1 MQNALDEYKKHEDE
15 TAVSENNTIE
25 ADITSA
31 TTSVTV
37 SVTEISLTTTT
48 VPVTTVPVT
57 TVTSAVTTTSALTAT
72 SVPATIAV
80 LTETSAVTQ
89 TEKAAAV
96 TEPPAPVTEPQA
108 QAPSDPPSPP
118 SADPPGLQHPS
129 GITANESSKA
139 DVSYLKNCAFVG
151 DSHIERLKLTK
162 YASEGNIDKNKVLSV
177 VGLGINKLAETIP
190 VSSVKA
196 VDPENIYIMIG
207 TNSVNSNFDSLIK
220 MYSEYVNSL
229 EREIPGADI
238 YIMSIPPIGKAY
250 EERTVGQILN
260 STIDGFNDRLQKM
273 ANENGWHFLNFH
285 PLLHSSDG
293 YLDYTNDGLHVRPEN
308 YDIIIDYILTHTDK

>member
-15 TAVSENNTIE
+15 TAVSENKTIE

-37 SVTEISLTTTT
+37 PVTEISVTTTT

-57 TVTSAVTTTSALTAT
+57 TVTSAVTTTSALTTT
-72 SVPATIAV
+72 SSPVTTAI

-96 TEPPAPVTEPQA
+96 TEPPAPVTDLQA
-108 QAPSDPPSPP
+108 QAP

-260 STIDGFNDRLQKM
+260 STIDSFNDRLLKM